1 MSERLEKA
9 LDTLPDDGPIVPVN
23 CGSCEERKRLEA
35 EAERLREHPL
45 PCRCGIHDCWNDGT
59 CPACVE
65 LEKTMDTEDR
75 LNRLVERLER
85 RNVELSVQGYN
96 WMVAH
101 DKLKA
106 GKSYDLPTTMDVP
119 KLQAEV
125 ERLRTIVKNSPL
137 PPGELRYRQL
147 ADGRVK
153 DCVTGEV
160 LEE

>member
-1 MSERLEKA
+1 MSELEDRLQMARTILK
-9 LDTLPDDGPIVPVN
+9 
-23 CGSCEERKRLEA
+23 LEQ
-35 EAERLREHPL
+35 EVERLREHPL

-106 GKSYDLPTTMDVP
+106 GKSYDLGSPRQTESGKILRLAHNNGCP
-119 KLQAEV
+119 KA
-125 ERLRTIVKNSPL
+125 TS
-137 PPGELRYRQL
+137 
-147 ADGRVK
+147 
-153 DCVTGEV
+153 
-160 LEE
+160 